1 MIALPHNQ
9 TLCESLTYKGHTVLE
24 RKALHSSQS
33 CSLWRQQLK
42 ISLSQWQQKLQPSAN
57 GSEWA
62 NNGCHYMWLYCCT
75 TKESSWKKSKFLLPE
90 ILYVIICFAD
100 SYTLSYVYSNAE
112 SVVLRF
118 SSRLRY
124 PVPPTGYMLMN
135 ASARVR
141 PSQTS
146 VIDETFI
153 KHIKKYN
160 FSPGF
165 WAWQVLKTQG
175 VPIIPAWFNLL
186 SKKQIQQPLIF
197 KDDREQPLRQPNA
210 SFCITRLLQ
219 RRADGW
225 SSLCIPTIEAAQLC

>member
-1 MIALPHNQ
+1 MLMGQSEPIMAV
-9 TLCESLTYKGHTVLE
+9 TTCDFTVVQQKNLLE
-24 RKALHSSQS
+24 RNL
-33 CSLWRQQLK
+33 
-42 ISLSQWQQKLQPSAN
+42 N
-57 GSEWA
+57 
-62 NNGCHYMWLYCCT
+62 
-75 TKESSWKKSKFLLPE
+75 FLLPE

-153 KHIKKYN
+153 KHIKKCN

-175 VPIIPAWFNLL
+175 VPIIPA
-186 SKKQIQQPLIF
+186 
-197 KDDREQPLRQPNA
+197 
-210 SFCITRLLQ
+210 
-219 RRADGW
+219 
-225 SSLCIPTIEAAQLC
+225 